1 MLKKFLITFGVFI
14 FVLYALFLSAP
25 LLLTNL
31 INNYD
36 IPKIVEDACGYKL
49 KIDNIKLITTPKL
62 TIGAKIGHLDLALPT
77 GEIFLTADNV
87 NGKLS
92 IIPLIAKKI
101 EIDTISAD
109 NINLNLKIKKDGHFL
124 IEDYIPQSEPDK
136 AQESI
141 TSLPLGL
148 KLSNHLPDIKINN
161 YNISFIDT
169 SDKTYSIF
177 GNKFYIQDFIL
188 NKKVKITADG
198 KFQLLDRE
206 QFSYDIKL
214 LNKIMPDID
223 LNDLVFAQQTEM
235 SVQPPHPTPLPL
247 EEGAVKQ
254 PVNIIDIFNA
264 IYKNGITADL
274 IADVKTSGTLE
285 NINFD
290 GKANITNISVGVDGK
305 PLPPSNA
312 DIKLSGNKI
321 KLYAKLFTAKDEITE
336 FVMNSTTGKNPKID
350 LNCKSNAK
358 FKSLIDLA
366 DSVAKTFGR
375 NDLDTI
381 SATGG
386 IDADFSI
393 KTDLK
398 KLETSG
404 YLKIPSASLNYKLYN
419 ANIEKIF
426 ADIRFAN
433 NLIDI
438 KDAGFT
444 VMGQP
449 LTLKGTVSQDA
460 IANITVIAD
469 KLHLKELLITI
480 GQAGLLKD
488 NDIKSGTINLNV
500 LLKGKLDKIIPK
512 INVSV
517 DNLNIK
523 NKPFNISVSTP
534 NLKISMNDK
543 DILINNSDIFLNN
556 SKFGLYGKITD
567 YITKNINFDINFNG
581 NLIANDIKSF
591 IPKEFRSEVTGA
603 GAVPLTV
610 KVTGNDKN
618 QDISFNIKGTP
629 QNHVAILSV
638 NELKNKTTEIK
649 GDIKINGES
658 LTFSNTGIFSNG
670 TPIAYL
676 KGGVKDLYKTPK
688 LNLNFSTVKNISM
701 VIPFFKK
708 SDMIIG
714 LNVDITGNAL
724 NPYLKGTVTIPS
736 LKIPEML
743 TTLEDLS
750 VSLNG
755 LIARGK
761 STLKKLTS
769 GGIVAENLTT
779 DFNLTNNILYLKN
792 FSGDAFEG
800 KTSGNISY
808 NIVNGH
814 IGVEIKGS
822 DMNAEKAIAGAAGI
836 KNALSGKLGF
846 NANVTLHGATDVEM
860 MKNLKGKA
868 SFEITDGE
876 LGNVGRFENLILAQN
891 LMSNPVLKAG
901 IQSIRALPT
910 IKNTSKFKTINGN
923 LTFSNGWADLTP
935 FKMSGSTM
943 SYYITGKYNL
953 INGTANVTV
962 LGRIS
967 AEVVKLLGPLGELS
981 ASKLVSL
988 IPGIGSTTAKL
999 VQAITTNPYGEKIS
1013 EIPPLSSESTNY
1025 KDFKVQLNG
1034 GIESTSS
1041 VKSFKWLS
1049 VCDTSEIESLTVK
1062 EQIQLTKD
1070 VMKETK
1076 DKINQEAK
1084 EAVQQKIDAINKQ
1097 FADKRQEAQQAN
1109 EELKNSVEGL
1119 KNLFKTPKQN
1129 PQPQTAEPEV
1139 KQLTEPQSL
1148 TGENSETGQN

>member
-1 MLKKFLITFGVFI
+1 MLKKFAITFGIFI
-14 FVLYALFLSAP
+14 FVLYGLFLLAP
-25 LLLTNL
+25 MFLTGF

-49 KIDNIKLITTPKL
+49 KIEDIKLVTTPKL
-62 TIGAKIGHLDLALPT
+62 TVGAKVGHIDLALPT
-77 GEIFLTADNV
+77 GESFLTADNI

-92 IIPLIAKKI
+92 LIPLLARKI
-101 EIDTISAD
+101 EIDTVGAD

-136 AQESI
+136 AQEPL

-161 YNISFIDT
+161 YNISFIDNA
-169 SDKTYSIF
+169 DKTYSVF

-214 LNKIMPDID
+214 LNKIMPDVD
-223 LNDLVFAQQTEM
+223 LNDIVFAPQTEPAE
-235 SVQPPHPTPLPL
+235 QT
-247 EEGAVKQ
+247 AKAQ
-254 PVNIIDIFNA
+254 FINITDIFKA
-264 IYKNGITADL
+264 IYTNRITADL

-290 GKANITNISVGVDGK
+290 GKANISNISVGVDGK

-321 KLYAKLFTAKDEITE
+321 KLYAKLFTSKDEITE
-336 FVMNSTTGKNPKID
+336 IVMNSTTGKSPKID

-358 FKSLIDLA
+358 FKSVIDLA
-366 DSVAKTFGR
+366 DSIAKTFGR

-381 SATGG
+381 TATGG

-426 ADIRFAN
+426 ADIQFPN
-433 NLIDI
+433 NVIEI

-449 LTLKGTVSQDA
+449 LTIKGTVSHDA
-460 IANITVIAD
+460 FADIKVMAD
-469 KLHLKELLITI
+469 KLRIKELLVAV

-488 NDIKSGTINLNV
+488 NNVTSGTVSLDVI
-500 LLKGKLDKIIPK
+500 LKGKLDKIVPK
-512 INVSV
+512 ANISV
-517 DNLNIK
+517 DILNIK
-523 NKPFNISVSTP
+523 NIPMNITVSTP
-534 NLKISMNDK
+534 STKLSMNDK
-543 DILINNSDIFLNN
+543 DILINNSDIFLNK
-556 SKFGLYGKITD
+556 SKFNLSGKVSD
-567 YITKNINFDINFNG
+567 YISKNINFDIDFKG
-581 NLIANDIKSF
+581 NLLANDVKTF

-603 GAVPLTV
+603 GAVPLSV
-610 KVTGNDKN
+610 KVTGNDKT
-618 QDISFNIKGTP
+618 QDVNFKLSATP
-629 QNHVAILSV
+629 TNHVAILSI
-638 NELKNKTTEIK
+638 NDLKGKTTDIK
-649 GDIKINGES
+649 GDIKINGDS
-658 LTFSNTGIFSNG
+658 LTFADTGIFANG

-676 KGGVKDLYKTPK
+676 KGGVKDLYKTQK

-708 SDMIIG
+708 SGMVIG

-724 NPYLKGTVTIPS
+724 NPYLKGSVNIPS
-736 LKIPEML
+736 MKIPEML
-743 TTLEDLS
+743 TTLEDLN

-808 NIVNGH
+808 NIINGH
-814 IGVEIKGS
+814 IGVEIKGAG
-822 DMNAEKAIAGAAGI
+822 MNAEKAIAGAAGI

-846 NANVTLHGATDVEM
+846 NANVTLHGATDIEM
-860 MKNLKGKA
+860 IKNLKGKA

-923 LTFSNGWADLTP
+923 LTFSNGWTDLAP
-935 FKMSGSTM
+935 VKMSGETM
-943 SYYITGKYNL
+943 AYYITGKYNL
-953 INGTANVTV
+953 LNGSANVV
-962 LGRIS
+962 ILGRIS

-981 ASKLVSL
+981 LSKLVSY
-988 IPGIGSTTAKL
+988 IPGIGSATAKL

-1013 EIPPLSSESTNY
+1013 EIPALSSGNTNY
-1025 KDFKVQLNG
+1025 KDFKVQFNG
-1034 GIESTSS
+1034 GVESTSS

-1049 VCDTSEIESLTVK
+1049 VCDTSEIESMSLK
-1062 EQIQLTKD
+1062 EQIQYTKD

-1076 DKINQEAK
+1076 EQIEKEAK
-1084 EAVQQKIDAINKQ
+1084 EAVQKKIDAVNQ
-1097 FADKRQEAQQAN
+1097 EFAQKRQEAQQAN
-1109 EELKNSVEGL
+1109 QELKNSVEGL
-1119 KNLFKTPKQN
+1119 KNLFKAPKQEAKTPAQTTETPETKPEN
-1129 PQPQTAEPEV
+1129 PI
-1139 KQLTEPQSL
+1139 
-1148 TGENSETGQN
+1148 ETSDTNQN

>member
-1 MLKKFLITFGVFI
+1 MLKKFAISFGVFI
-14 FVLYALFLSAP
+14 FVIYGLFLLAP
-25 LLLTNL
+25 LFLTSV

-36 IPKIVEDACGYKL
+36 IPKLVEDACGYKL
-49 KIDNIKLITTPKL
+49 KIENIKLVTTPKL
-62 TIGAKIGHLDLALPT
+62 TVGAKVGHLGLALPT
-77 GEIFLTADNV
+77 GESFLTADNI

-92 IIPLIAKKI
+92 LIPLIARKI
-101 EIDTISAD
+101 EIDKVGAD

-136 AQESI
+136 EQEPL

-161 YNISFIDT
+161 YNISFIDNA
-169 SDKTYSIF
+169 DKTYSVF

-214 LNKIMPDID
+214 LNKIMPDVD
-223 LNDLVFAQQTEM
+223 LNELVFAPQTEPAE
-235 SVQPPHPTPLPL
+235 QP
-247 EEGAVKQ
+247 AKAQ
-254 PVNIIDIFNA
+254 FINITDIFKA
-264 IYKNGITADL
+264 IYTNQISADL

-290 GKANITNISVGVDGK
+290 GKANVSNISVGVDGK

-336 FVMNSTTGKNPKID
+336 IVVNSTTGKSPKID

-381 SATGG
+381 TATGG

-426 ADIRFAN
+426 ADIQFPN
-433 NLIDI
+433 NVIEI

-449 LTLKGTVSQDA
+449 LTIKGTVSHDA
-460 IANITVIAD
+460 FADIKVMAD
-469 KLHLKELLITI
+469 KLRIKELLIAV

-488 NDIKSGTINLNV
+488 NNISSGTVSLDVI
-500 LLKGKLDKIIPK
+500 LKGKLDKIVPK
-512 INVSV
+512 ANISV

-523 NKPFNISVSTP
+523 NIPLGMTISTP
-534 NLKISMNDK
+534 STKMTMNDK
-543 DILINNSDIFLNN
+543 NILINNSDIFLNK
-556 SKFGLYGKITD
+556 SKFNLSGKVSD
-567 YITKNINFDINFNG
+567 YISKNINFDIDFKG
-581 NLIANDIKSF
+581 NLLANDVKTF
-591 IPKEFRSEVTGA
+591 IPKEFRSEVTGI
-603 GAVPLTV
+603 GAVPLSV
-610 KVTGNDKN
+610 KITGNDKI
-618 QDISFNIKGTP
+618 QDVNFKLSATP
-629 QNHVAILSV
+629 TNHIAILSI
-638 NELKNKTTEIK
+638 NDLKGKTTDIK
-649 GDIKINGES
+649 GDIKINGDS

-670 TPIAYL
+670 TPVAYL
-676 KGGVKDLYKTPK
+676 KGGVKDLYKTQK

-708 SDMIIG
+708 SGMVIG

-724 NPYLKGTVTIPS
+724 NPYLKGTVNIPFM
-736 LKIPEML
+736 KIPEML
-743 TTLEDLS
+743 TTLEDLN
-750 VSLNG
+750 VTLNG

-808 NIVNGH
+808 NIINGH

-822 DMNAEKAIAGAAGI
+822 DMNAEKAIAGAVGI

-846 NANVTLHGATDVEM
+846 NANVTLHGATDIEM
-860 MKNLKGKA
+860 IKNLKGKA

-876 LGNVGRFENLILAQN
+876 LGNIGRFENLILAQN
-891 LMSNPVLKAG
+891 LMANPVLKAG

-923 LTFSNGWADLTP
+923 MTFSNGWADLTP
-935 FKMSGSTM
+935 VKMSGETM
-943 SYYITGKYNL
+943 AYYINGKYNL
-953 INGTANVTV
+953 VNGSANVVV

-981 ASKLVSL
+981 LSKLVSF
-988 IPGIGSTTAKL
+988 IPGIGSATAKL

-1013 EIPPLSSESTNY
+1013 EIPQLSSGNTNY
-1025 KDFKVQLNG
+1025 KDFKVIFNG
-1034 GIESTSS
+1034 GVESTSS

-1049 VCDTSEIESLTVK
+1049 VCDTSEIESMTVK
-1062 EQIQLTKD
+1062 EQIQYTKD

-1076 DKINQEAK
+1076 EQIEKEAK
-1084 EAVQQKIDAINKQ
+1084 EAVQKKIDAVNQ
-1097 FADKRQEAQQAN
+1097 EFAQKRQEAQQAN
-1109 EELKNSVEGL
+1109 QELKNSVEGL
-1119 KNLFKTPKQN
+1119 KNLFKTPKTETQTPSQTN
-1129 PQPQTAEPEV
+1129 TEQP
-1139 KQLTEPQSL
+1139 KTEP
-1148 TGENSETGQN
+1148 NQN